1 MEKYKEINR
10 EDFMHFFRDEE
21 KQNQLT
27 PDDRDEIFRTILLGS
42 SDISKKLLKEVISDY
57 SVPNLKVINQGN
69 GEE

>member
-1 MEKYKEINR
+1 
-10 EDFMHFFRDEE
+10 MHFFRDEE